1 MSPEQI
7 EKDRRDAAAL
17 LRQQLDRC
25 QYGKEITR
33 EQEAFAKANG
43 LVVVF
48 GYSDDNVE
56 LRGAIDEEVGAFD
69 GTTLRITPLGML
81 PDWGSFHGSTDDE
94 TEYAR
99 YFAKKASGVAT
110 IDAKFAPEDR
120 PGYTWGFATSI
131 PHLLFLVMEGEG
143 VFGEGIV
150 FHMDD
155 VARAAA

>member
-1 MSPEQI
+1 MTTEQI

-25 QYGKEITR
+25 QYSKEITA

-48 GYSDDNVE
+48 GYSDDGVE
-56 LRGAIDEEVGAFD
+56 LRGAIDEEIGAYD
-69 GTTLRITPLGML
+69 GTTVRITPLGLL
-81 PDWGSFHGSTDDE
+81 PAWDSFHGSTDDE
-94 TEYAR
+94 AEYAR
-99 YFAKKASGVAT
+99 YFAKRAAGVAT
-110 IDAKFAPEDR
+110 IDAQFSPEDR

-131 PHLLFLVMEGEG
+131 PHLLFLVMEGEE

-155 VARAAA
+155 VARAVP